1 MRRVCPYLISR
12 LLGILLLGMG
22 IAPLAAAPLEARLQF
37 DHISYVDGLVNSA
50 VSSILQDDS
59 GFLWF
64 GTQAGLQRYDGY
76 TMTLYTS
83 EPFNPGSLSHQ
94 LVQTLYLDSGDVI
107 WVGTYGGLNRLD
119 PITNRIT
126 HFRHSNTDAHSLSND
141 VVTSVAR
148 DASGTLW
155 AGTLDG
161 LNRLDSEEE
170 KRFTRFVAGEDDRS
184 LPNATVRRVFLDSS
198 DRLWVGTYGGLS
210 LVEYARSGEVEFR
223 TVADGPDGLP
233 SPYVMSIA
241 EDEAGRLWVGTWDG
255 GVSRVSAAGTVETHY
270 RFPDNRVY
278 QVLPA
283 RSGLVYLAIWGGGLV
298 ILDPD
303 TGDYTVHRPDVDD
316 SYSLAHDIAY
326 SLYEDRTGIIWI
338 GTNGNG
344 ISKYDPGRRDFRFVH
359 PELPEHRRLSIGRV
373 QMLHEDRATGRLYIG
388 VQNSGLNVRD
398 PDTGRVTIHR
408 HDPDDPT
415 SIGHDNVTAA
425 LTEPDGSI
433 LLGTNAGISRYNPR
447 TGDFESAWGPFA
459 DVAGDDPQIVYAL
472 MRARD
477 DSIWVGTYDRGLL
490 RRKPDGT
497 VVSYRYDPEDPG
509 SLSNNL
515 VYAIYEDSRGVIWVA
530 TNGGLNRYL
539 PEVDGF
545 RHYLHDPENPRSISS
560 NSTAQMLEDSAG
572 TLWIASRSGGLIR
585 YRRQTDDFDFIGTAH
600 GLSSNLVASLL
611 EVAPGVIYVA
621 TTNGLNRID
630 LDPVRVTTIDE
641 RDGLNVREFAGGA
654 LRTSDGEHLFGA
666 FSTIIRVP
674 PARSP
679 VEGHEP
685 DVRITAISVMN
696 EPYERGLAPH
706 AVREISLPHAR
717 NFISFEFAAMEFS
730 VPRRN
735 RYRYRLV
742 GLDPEWV
749 DAGYRR
755 TADYTALPPGRYTF
769 EVLGADSRGAW
780 SPEPTRVAVEIVPPF
795 WRTSWFTV
803 LSLLLLAAAVIAV
816 VLVRTR
822 TLQVRARELEALVAE
837 RTAALKRTNTEL
849 AAANSTRERLFSI
862 IAHDLRNPITGVAG
876 IMRRVVRDFGAME
889 RHELEEISRVVATS
903 AGGLESML
911 DNLLEWSQLQLE
923 AVEQRSQRLSV
934 DELVSSVVDAYRSA
948 AHTKSLGLRHEP
960 TPGLTAQADSHALKT
975 ILANLL
981 SNAVKF
987 TPQGGTVT
995 VASTAFSSEG
1005 EPRVAITVQDTG
1017 VGIPPEQLD
1026 AVFELASVYR
1036 TTGTQGERGSGLG
1049 LTLCRDLVERLG
1061 GTITIDS
1068 HMGEGTVVTV
1078 ELPG

>member
-1 MRRVCPYLISR
+1 
-12 LLGILLLGMG
+12 MG
-22 IAPLAAAPLEARLQF
+22 LAPLAASPLEAQPQF
-37 DHISYVDGLVNSA
+37 DHISYEDGLVNSA

-76 TMTLYTS
+76 SMTLYTS
-83 EPFNPGSLSHQ
+83 EPFNPQSLSHQ

-107 WVGTYGGLNRLD
+107 WIGTYGGLNRLD
-119 PITNRIT
+119 TITNQIT
-126 HFRHSNTDAHSLSND
+126 HLRHSGTDAHSLSND

-170 KRFTRFVAGEDDRS
+170 KRFTRFAAGEDDRS

-210 LVEYARSGEVEFR
+210 LVEYGPVGEIGFR
-223 TVADGPDGLP
+223 TVADGPEGLP
-233 SPYVMSIA
+233 SPFVMSIA
-241 EDEAGRLWVGTWDG
+241 EDEAGDLWIGTWDG
-255 GVSRVSAAGTVETHY
+255 GVSRMSADGTIGAHY

-283 RSGLVYLAIWGGGLV
+283 RSGLVYVATWGGGLV
-298 ILDPD
+298 VLDPE
-303 TGDYTVHRPDVDD
+303 TGDYSVHRRNPAD

-326 SLYEDRTGIIWI
+326 SLYEDRSGIVWI

-344 ISKYDPGRRDFRFVH
+344 ISKFDPGRRDFRFVH
-359 PELPEHRRLSIGRV
+359 PELPEDQRLSVGRV
-373 QMLHEDRATGRLYIG
+373 QMLYEHRATGRLLIG
-388 VQNSGLNVRD
+388 VQNAGLNVRD
-398 PDTGRVTIHR
+398 ADTGRITIHR
-408 HDPDDPT
+408 HDPDDPST
-415 SIGHDNVTAA
+415 IPHDNVTAA
-425 LTEPDGSI
+425 LAEPDGSI
-433 LLGTNAGISRYNPR
+433 LIGTNAGIARYHPG
-447 TGDFESAWGPFA
+447 TGRFESAWGPFA
-459 DVAGDDPQIVYAL
+459 DVAGTDAQIVYAL
-472 MRARD
+472 TRARD
-477 DSIWVGTYDRGLL
+477 GSVWVGTYESGVL
-490 RRKPDGT
+490 RRRPDGT
-497 VVSYRYDPEDPG
+497 IVSYRYDPDDPR

-515 VYAIYEDSRGVIWVA
+515 VYAIYEDRRGTIWVA

-545 RHYLHDPENPRSISS
+545 QRYLHDPENPRSISS
-560 NSTAQMLEDSAG
+560 NTTAHMLEDSDG

-585 YRRQTDDFDFIGTAH
+585 YRRETDDFDFIGTSQ

-611 EVAPGVIYVA
+611 EVAPGVIYAA
-621 TTNGLNRID
+621 TSNGLNRID
-630 LDPVRVTTIDE
+630 LDPLSVTSVDE
-641 RDGLNVREFAGGA
+641 RDGLTVREFAGGA
-654 LRTSDGEHLFGA
+654 LRTSGGEHLFGA

-674 PARSP
+674 PARGP

-696 EPYERGLAPH
+696 EPYGGDLAPH
-706 AVREISLPHAR
+706 AVDEISLRHTR

-730 VPRRN
+730 VPLRN
-735 RYRYRLV
+735 RYSYRLT

-749 DAGYRR
+749 DAGHRR

-780 SPEPTRVAVEIVPPF
+780 SPEPARVVVTITPPF
-795 WRTSWFTV
+795 WRTSWFTG
-803 LSLLLLAAAVIAV
+803 LAIFLLVAVVIAV
-816 VLVRTR
+816 VFVRTR
-822 TLQVRARELEALVAE
+822 TLEVRARELEGLVAE
-837 RTAALKRTNTEL
+837 RTAELKRTNTEL

-862 IAHDLRNPITGVAG
+862 IAHDLRNPVTGVAG
-876 IMRRVVRDFGAME
+876 IMRRVVQDFGSME
-889 RHELEEISRVVATS
+889 RNELEEIARVVATS

-911 DNLLEWSQLQLE
+911 DNLLEWSQLQLG
-923 AVEQRSQRLSV
+923 AVELRPQRLSV
-934 DELVSSVVDAYRSA
+934 DELVSSVVDAYRGA
-948 AHTKSLGLRHEP
+948 THRKSLELRHEP
-960 TPGLTAQADSHALKT
+960 TPGLTAQADPHALKT

-995 VASTAFSSEG
+995 VASAASSSEG
-1005 EPRVAITVQDTG
+1005 EQRVVITVRDTG
-1017 VGIPPEQLD
+1017 VGIPPEQLG
-1026 AVFELASVYR
+1026 AVFELGSVYR

-1049 LTLCRDLVERLG
+1049 LTLCRDLAERLG
-1061 GTITIDS
+1061 GAITIDS
-1068 HMGEGTVVTV
+1068 HPGKGTVVTV